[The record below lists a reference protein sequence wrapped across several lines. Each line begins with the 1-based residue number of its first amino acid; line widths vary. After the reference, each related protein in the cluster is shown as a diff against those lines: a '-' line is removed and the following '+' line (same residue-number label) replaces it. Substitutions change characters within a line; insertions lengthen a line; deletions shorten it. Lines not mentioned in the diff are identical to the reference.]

1 MVTDVC
7 IGCGVGRDLLL
18 GEVVRCS
25 CDLLVPAGA
34 VRVAASAALFGAPG
48 SIAVVHIAFLN
59 RARLDPVSVILDEVM
74 DVVVQVLVG
83 LPGAAAVAVLLIQC
97 LVRAEC

>member
-1 MVTDVC
+1 M
-7 IGCGVGRDLLL
+7 
-18 GEVVRCS
+18 
-25 CDLLVPAGA
+25 
-34 VRVAASAALFGAPG
+34 RVAASAALFGAPG

-83 LPGAAAVAVLLIQC
+83 LPGAAAVAVLLAGTMSGTRGV
-97 LVRAEC
+97 LMLLARPEGLS

>member
-1 MVTDVC
+1 MLALAAVLDA
-7 IGCGVGRDLLL
+7 

-25 CDLLVPAGA
+25 CDLLVPTGA

-48 SIAVVHIAFLN
+48 SIAVFHITFLD

-83 LPGAAAVAVLLIQC
+83 LPGAAAVAVLLVQC
-97 LVRAEC
+97 LIRAEC